1 MDEWEDILERLED
14 CHAGQDG
21 SPTEL
26 LRIIAE
32 LIDEFGELY
41 ADTQEARH
49 ALNAVALRLRNMICG
64 DDEKLDQL
72 FRQLTDLLSA
82 WDYADRHGLPL
93 PYVDAED
100 LEAMRDERDRL
111 ERTILE
117 QEDRIAALEE
127 ELTQL
132 KAACARPKAEARS
145 AYEPRPRSAEP
156 PRRTHDDYGSPE
168 PVYAPGD
175 PFREIP
181 DYMVRTVDLGLSSM
195 LPEDAPHLRITGTD
209 GDGIRSYTFF
219 NLPALRTVEFHCPV
233 RRIDANAFYHE
244 AELSLKFRNGACRI
258 HPHAFSPGARIV
270 AICAPRDAGED
281 SLEAYARDHRIPF
294 FPL

>member
-1 MDEWEDILERLED
+1 MEEWEDILEQLED
-14 CHAGQDG
+14 CHAVQDG

-26 LRIIAE
+26 LRIIAA

-41 ADTQEARH
+41 ADTREARH
-49 ALNAVALRLRNMICG
+49 ALNAVALRLRNMICD
-64 DDEKLDQL
+64 DDEKLDHL

-82 WDYADRHGLPL
+82 WDYADRKKLPL

-111 ERTILE
+111 ERTLLE

-127 ELTQL
+127 ELARL
-132 KAACARPKAEARS
+132 KRTSARPVSES
-145 AYEPRPRSAEP
+145 RPRSAGQP
-156 PRRTHDDYGSPE
+156 QYSRDVYGSPE
-168 PVYAPGD
+168 PVTAPAD

-181 DYMVRTVDLGLSSM
+181 DYMVRSVDLGLSSM

-219 NLPALRTVEFHCPV
+219 NLSALRTVEFQCPV

-244 AELSLKFRNGACRI
+244 AELSLKFRNGTCRI

-281 SLEAYARDHRIPF
+281 SLESYARDRRIPF